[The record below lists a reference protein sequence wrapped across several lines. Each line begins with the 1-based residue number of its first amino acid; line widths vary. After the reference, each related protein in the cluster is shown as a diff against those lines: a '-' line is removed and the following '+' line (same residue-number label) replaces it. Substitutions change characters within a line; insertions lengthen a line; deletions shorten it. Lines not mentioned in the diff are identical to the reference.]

1 MSKRTF
7 DINLGGEGLVAAAK
21 WHSRPVQTKASKAK
35 RPSQPLTKHWPRA
48 QKDQTKVLERL
59 SLSQLIIKGTFR
71 HGRKI
76 SKIRYNYD
84 RIMIRPPFFII
95 FSGLFTQSLKISLDL
110 GGGSKDLTNIFQL
123 FI

>member
-1 MSKRTF
+1 MRKISKTVSKRTF
-7 DINLGGEGLVAAAK
+7 DINFGGEGLAAAAK
-21 WHSRPVQTKASKAK
+21 WRSRPVLTKASKAK

-71 HGRKI
+71 QI

-84 RIMIRPPFFII
+84 RKMIRPPFFII
-95 FSGLFTQSLKISLDL
+95 FSGLFTQ
-110 GGGSKDLTNIFQL
+110 T
-123 FI
+123 